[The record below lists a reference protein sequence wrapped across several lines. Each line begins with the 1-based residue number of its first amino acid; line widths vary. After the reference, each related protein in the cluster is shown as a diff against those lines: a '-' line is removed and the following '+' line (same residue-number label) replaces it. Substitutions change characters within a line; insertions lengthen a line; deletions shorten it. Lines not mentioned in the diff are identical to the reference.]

1 MTAGTSPNRDELVR
15 SHLPLAHRLSR
26 RYHCPG
32 DSQDDLEQVASLGL
46 VLAAERF
53 DPARG
58 NSFASFAV
66 PTILGELRRH
76 VRDHGWAL
84 RVPRG
89 LQEDVLRVSS
99 ARDELSGSIGRAPT
113 PRELADH
120 IGSTV
125 EAVLEAIEAG
135 SAFVAE
141 SFDLLLDADEDS
153 PRFSAGVDEPGYAL
167 VEYGVSIH
175 PAWTGLSD
183 QERAVVNLRFV
194 QDLTQSEIAARIG
207 VSQMQASRLLRRALE
222 RLRRAAGEE
231 LSAAA

>member
-1 MTAGTSPNRDELVR
+1 MTALTSPERDELVR
-15 SHLPLAHRLSR
+15 SYVPLAHRLSR

-32 DSQDDLEQVASLGL
+32 DSRADLEQVASLGL
-46 VLAAERF
+46 VLAAQRF

-89 LQEDVLRVSS
+89 LQEDVLSVSS
-99 ARDELSGSIGRAPT
+99 ARDDLSGSIGRAPT
-113 PRELADH
+113 LRELADY

-141 SFDLLLDADEDS
+141 SLDRPRGDDEDS
-153 PRFSAGVDEPGYAL
+153 PGFPFGADEPGYEL

-175 PAWTGLSD
+175 RAWTELSD
-183 QERAVVNLRFV
+183 QERAVVYLRFV
-194 QDLTQSEIAARIG
+194 QDLMQSEIAARIG
-207 VSQMQASRLLRRALE
+207 VSQMQVSRLLRRALR
-222 RLRRAAGEE
+222 RLRHAAGEE
-231 LSAAA
+231 LASAA